1 MGMFDIIE
9 QNGDYY
15 IGRYNLPMCKPF
27 EVGKFSDSPKFF
39 GHRQKH
45 KRPVAFR
52 PYKSEALARKY
63 FNKLVNA

>member
-1 MGMFDIIE
+1 MDMFE
-9 QNGDYY
+9 VMERNGDYY
-15 IGRYNLPMCKPF
+15 IGRYNLPVGKPY

-52 PYKSEALARKY
+52 SYKSETGARKY